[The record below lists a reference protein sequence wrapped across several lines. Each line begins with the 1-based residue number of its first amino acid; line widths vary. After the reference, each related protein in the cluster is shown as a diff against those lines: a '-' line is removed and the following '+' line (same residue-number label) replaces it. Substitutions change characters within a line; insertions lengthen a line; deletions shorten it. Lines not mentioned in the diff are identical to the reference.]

1 MPVQIGEV
9 ACPRC
14 HEDRVSLIHKIEDP
28 RGERYVCMVC
38 SKEFRRGFRTPEK
51 TETHS

>member
-1 MPVQIGEV
+1 MPVQSGEV

-38 SKEFRRGFRTPEK
+38 SKEFKAHVSVHLERVAK
-51 TETHS
+51 